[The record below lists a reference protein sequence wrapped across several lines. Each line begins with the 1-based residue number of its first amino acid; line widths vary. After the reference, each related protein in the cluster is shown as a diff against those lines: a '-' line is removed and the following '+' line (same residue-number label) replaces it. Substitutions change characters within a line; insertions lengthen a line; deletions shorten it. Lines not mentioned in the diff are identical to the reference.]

1 MARILVVDDSMFQ
14 RLTLADML
22 QQLGHETA
30 DAETGNAAL
39 ETLLEE
45 RFDMI
50 CCDLLMP
57 DGTGEDVLA
66 GLRERGDTTPV
77 VIVSANVQRAVRDR
91 IEDLGARAFLNKPVD
106 EADLARTTGEILG
119 VSEPA

>member
-14 RLTLADML
+14 RLTMTDIL
-22 QQLGHETA
+22 QRLGHETA
-30 DAETGNAAL
+30 EVETGNSAL
-39 ETLLEE
+39 ETLLDE
-45 RFDMI
+45 RFDLI

-66 GLRERGDTTPV
+66 GLRERGDATPV

-106 EADLARTTGEILG
+106 ETDLASTTSEILG
-119 VSEPA
+119 LSTPV